1 MMRKKVGLIIAVL
14 ILAICVFTIPVFN
27 HNGKT
32 GISLISLMMPGSDI
46 WSTLDER
53 YVQFAKNFDPE
64 KIRSVSLHSNSKTV
78 ELTEKDEE
86 KGYISYLT
94 TDDESVAVAIV
105 CADGEGMTL
114 EDYMTYL
121 ANSEDISGV
130 EYGLVNGIEAVSY
143 DYEGNMNVAFM
154 TDAGYL
160 VEFTFGPMS
169 DEGFA
174 TVASIMAA
182 SIQTIEE

>member
-1 MMRKKVGLIIAVL
+1 MKNYVFVVLAVL
-14 ILAICVFTIPVFN
+14 LLTFSAVFAQETETVQEINWEDIAP
-27 HNGKT
+27 
-32 GISLISLMMPGSDI
+32 SLEESGLEG
-46 WSTLDER
+46 EF
-53 YVQFAKNFDPE
+53 FAVGDFGVAMWVPAQ
-64 KIRSVSLHSNSKTV
+64 LHEV
-78 ELTEKDEE
+78 ELTEEDVE